1 MTPAL
6 IVKAQ
11 RMYERMYDSRPFAGA
26 EIAGAE
32 IAASCSV
39 TPMAIHRNIR
49 SDSARTHPPDPAGSG
64 RDSALCG

>member
-6 IVKAQ
+6 IDKAQ
-11 RMYERMYDSRPFAGA
+11 RMYERMYDSRPF
-26 EIAGAE
+26 AGAE